1 MIDVLTRLKI
11 TLAPEVP
18 PSVTDAE
25 LVDRFVRDSDHEAFA
40 EIVRR
45 HGSMVFGVCRR
56 ALAHHQDAEDAFQA
70 VFLVLA
76 QKGHTVRS
84 SVHLSSW
91 LYTVACRT
99 AGKARS
105 VLSSRRA
112 REAPLDGHGFAT
124 CDPSPESVEWHKL
137 LDEEVERLPEKY
149 RLPVLLSELLGLT
162 RSETARQLGCP
173 EGTVAGRLHRAKQLL
188 ANRLRAR
195 GVAFS
200 LPLLAPWFLSGSAGA
215 AVSVRLL
222 ASTVRLATI
231 SALGAAGAGVI
242 PSTVS
247 CLSQGV
253 ISTMST
259 SLTKLT
265 AGIGMV
271 VLSVG
276 TLYLGSTFAQSQPAQ
291 KPGSTGGNPGVS
303 NPLPEP
309 IHPRIVL
316 QKPVQEELRLSQ
328 SQVDKLYDAWE
339 AGKAKAGDAVK
350 ERDRVKGEIAELEKQ
365 LSALHE
371 KEQSLVRSIEK
382 SQEESLREAI
392 RENLSRQA
400 IERIRQLSLQEL
412 SLRTLLN
419 NPRIRAE
426 LKVTD
431 EQLKKLEE
439 VWAISRVDV
448 RYTQAVRFLARLEQP
463 TKQPTELLL
472 FMDASGASNE
482 EIMKVLTPEQQRQW
496 KEMIGK
502 PFPSAESDKKD

>member
-1 MIDVLTRLKI
+1 LALHGRL
-11 TLAPEVP
+11 P
-18 PSVTDAE
+18 
-25 LVDRFVRDSDHEAFA
+25 DRRQ
-40 EIVRR
+40 
-45 HGSMVFGVCRR
+45 G
-56 ALAHHQDAEDAFQA
+56 
-70 VFLVLA
+70 
-76 QKGHTVRS
+76 
-84 SVHLSSW
+84 
-91 LYTVACRT
+91 
-99 AGKARS
+99 RS

-124 CDPSPESVEWHKL
+124 CDPSPENVEWHKL

-149 RLPVLLSELLGLT
+149 RLPVLFSELLGLT

-188 ANRLRAR
+188 ADRLRAR

-200 LPLLAPWFLSGSAGA
+200 LPLLAPWFPSGSAGA
-215 AVSVRLL
+215 AVPVRLL
-222 ASTVRLATI
+222 ASTVRLGTI
-231 SALGAAGAGVI
+231 SALGATGAGVI

-276 TLYLGSTFAQSQPAQ
+276 TLYLGSSFAQSPPGQN
-291 KPGSTGGNPGVS
+291 PGSTGGSPGVS

-328 SQVDKLYDAWE
+328 SQIDKLYDAWE
-339 AGKAKAGDAVK
+339 AGKAKAGDTVK
-350 ERDRVKGEIAELEKQ
+350 ERDKVKSEIAELEKR
-365 LSALHE
+365 LAALHE
-371 KEQSLVRSIEK
+371 KDQSLSRSIEK
-382 SQEESLREAI
+382 SQEDSLRESI
-392 RENLSRQA
+392 RQNLSRQA
-400 IERIRQLSLQEL
+400 IERVRQLSLQEL
-412 SLRTLLN
+412 SLHSLLSD
-419 NPRIRAE
+419 PRIRAE

-431 EQLKKLEE
+431 EQLRNLEE
-439 VWAISRVDV
+439 MWTKSKANV
-448 RYTQAVRFLARLEQP
+448 RYVDAVHFLARINQP
-463 TKQPTELLL
+463 VRQPAELFLYL
-472 FMDASGASNE
+472 DASGASNE
-482 EIMKVLTPEQQRQW
+482 EIMKILTPEQQKRW

-502 PFPSAESDKKD
+502 PFPSAESEK

>member
-1 MIDVLTRLKI
+1 MMDMLTQLKI
-11 TLAPEVP
+11 SLAPEVP
-18 PSVTDAE
+18 ASVTDAE
-25 LVDRFVRDSDHEAFA
+25 LVDRFVRENDHEAFT

-56 ALAHHQDAEDAFQA
+56 ALVHHQDAEDAFQA

-84 SVHLSSW
+84 TVHLSSW
-91 LYTVACRT
+91 LYTVACRI
-99 AGKARS
+99 ANKARS
-105 VLSSRRA
+105 VLSARKA
-112 REAPLDGHGFAT
+112 REAALDDHGYAT
-124 CDPSPESVEWHKL
+124 SDPSPESVEWHKL

-149 RLPVLLSELLGLT
+149 RLPVLFSELLGLT

-188 ANRLRAR
+188 ADRLRAR

-200 LPLLAPWFLSGSAGA
+200 LPILASWFASGSARA
-215 AVSVRLL
+215 TVPVRLL
-222 ASTVRLATI
+222 ASTVRLVTI
-231 SALGAAGAGVI
+231 SALGATGASVI
-242 PSTVS
+242 PSSVS

-265 AGIGMV
+265 AGICMV

-276 TLYLGSTFAQSQPAQ
+276 TLYLGSSFAQSQPAQ
-291 KPGSTGGNPGVS
+291 KSPATGGNPGVS

-316 QKPVQEELRLSQ
+316 QKPVQEELRLSPN
-328 SQVDKLYDAWE
+328 QVQQLQQAWE
-339 AGKAKAGDAVK
+339 AGKKNAADAVK
-350 ERDRVKGEIAELEKQ
+350 EQDRVKGEIAELEKR
-365 LSALHE
+365 LSALQE
-371 KEQSLVRSIEK
+371 KEQSLSRTIEK
-382 SQEESLREAI
+382 SQEDSLRASI
-392 RENLSRQA
+392 QKNLSRQA
-400 IERIRQLSLQEL
+400 IERVRQLSLQEL

-426 LKVTD
+426 LRVTD

-439 VWAISRVDV
+439 VWQTASVDLKFV
-448 RYTQAVRFLARLEQP
+448 NAVRFLARVHQP
-463 TKQPTELLL
+463 MKQPAELLL
-472 FMDASGASNE
+472 FTEVSGASDT
-482 EIMKVLTPEQQRQW
+482 EIMKILTPEQQQQW
-496 KEMIGK
+496 KAMIGK
-502 PFPSAESDKKD
+502 PFPSAESEKKE